1 MKKFF
6 QWVMAATLVCGASV
20 FTSCSFNDDFPVS
33 PDQPETTMPRVSKIY
48 KEGHMVYKK
57 NVMGSWM
64 TVMDKVNERALD
76 REFFWTGNRLDSAKD
91 VVTDTTWEM
100 EYDEQGRL
108 VHEYTRLG
116 SFDCT
121 YEYDNKGRLSKTM
134 RFVLYDEEGYYD
146 RYFAEYTY
154 DGDKLKKTV
163 ERNYLYGDEVVNIEE
178 SEYTWDGDN
187 VVSLSIVRTGAD
199 GTVISK
205 ENITAEYSD
214 YLNPFRNFVHF
225 QQGYISLTLMDK
237 MWAFSKNVPK
247 MMSVGENARYEYDCT
262 ITGDRITTFHSHAL
276 VESETIFTETTS
288 KYDIEYLD

>member
-1 MKKFF
+1 M
-6 QWVMAATLVCGASV
+6 
-20 FTSCSFNDDFPVS
+20 
-33 PDQPETTMPRVSKIY
+33 
-48 KEGHMVYKK
+48 
-57 NVMGSWM
+57 
-64 TVMDKVNERALD
+64 
-76 REFFWTGNRLDSAKD
+76 
-91 VVTDTTWEM
+91 
-100 EYDEQGRL
+100 
-108 VHEYTRLG
+108 
-116 SFDCT
+116 
-121 YEYDNKGRLSKTM
+121 
-134 RFVLYDEEGYYD
+134 
-146 RYFAEYTY
+146 
-154 DGDKLKKTV
+154 KKTV

-205 ENITAEYSD
+205 ETITAEYSD